1 MPRRN
6 QADVPTLSE
15 CLGVD
20 SNANALAKGNGTRVR
35 VSTGRHHW
43 LAIALVAGSPA
54 AAQLNQQQGT
64 APARGP
70 DAPKSDSARAN
81 APQTTESGAS
91 ATAPIVPE
99 SEFNA
104 ALPPLTGDINASLEP
119 MPAQQPIGSAAAPA
133 TTTPAAPLVTA
144 DGSLPP
150 AAPENPELAQPLQ
163 PLATFDTAPLQTAA
177 DIKDK
182 DAPQIRYD
190 TVLKGL
196 EELDLA
202 GQFNALSA
210 LKEGDG
216 KAANATQVAAR
227 AREDESLAKRL
238 MTSLGYYDGNA
249 ISLIETTQDPADANK
264 PGRLRATVTV
274 TPGRLYTLSS
284 IDIQAPPVV
293 PADLVT
299 RNLPLRVGDPIEA
312 ARIQG
317 AEANLSLV
325 LPQQGYPFVKV
336 GERDILLD
344 DQSEK
349 ATGAY
354 TLPVDTGP
362 RSAFGNLVTTG
373 DPVFDLKHLNV
384 FPRFDDGD
392 LYDSRKTDD
401 LRDALVATGLF
412 SSVAVEPQR
421 TGRTNPDGTEAVDLL
436 VRQSK
441 GPARTLAGSAGY
453 STGQGFKA
461 EGSWTHR
468 NLFPPEG
475 ALIGTVVAGTQEQG
489 ASGTFRRSNAGRRD
503 RTFTA
508 IASAVHQSY
517 DAFDAFTGTLSA
529 RWSYVS
535 TPIWQK
541 RFTYY
546 YGGEIVGTN
555 ESVYDFTQGRNVRRT
570 YGIAALPG
578 QVEWDTSD
586 SLLNPTRGY
595 RLRLNLSPEG
605 AVSGGF
611 KPYVRTQIEATYY
624 YPVSDS
630 LVIAGRA
637 RAASIQGIARDDL
650 APSRRYYG
658 GGGGSVRGYGYQRL
672 GPFDPNGDPVGGR
685 SLNEFALEARY
696 RFGNFGIVPF
706 VDAGNSYESSLPKGS
721 ELKFGA
727 GIGGRFYTN
736 FGPMR
741 IDVATPL
748 NPRPGDGK
756 VALYISIGQ
765 AF

>member
-1 MPRRN
+1 M
-6 QADVPTLSE
+6 
-15 CLGVD
+15 
-20 SNANALAKGNGTRVR
+20 AL
-35 VSTGRHHW
+35 
-43 LAIALVAGSPA
+43 LAGSPA
-54 AAQLNQQQGT
+54 AGQLNQQQGV
-64 APARGP
+64 APARGT
-70 DAPKSDSARAN
+70 DAPKVDKDQAKNPAAPAVDAN
-81 APQTTESGAS
+81 AP
-91 ATAPIVPE
+91 IV
-99 SEFNA
+99 SEAELNA
-104 ALPPLTGDINASLEP
+104 ALPPLSGDINAPLEP
-119 MPAQQPIGSAAAPA
+119 MPAQQPA
-133 TTTPAAPLVTA
+133 TTTT
-144 DGSLPP
+144 PP
-150 AAPENPELAQPLQ
+150 AAATTPLVNADGTLPGAAPESAELAQPLQ
-163 PLATFDTAPLQTAA
+163 PLSTFDTAPLQTAA

-190 TVLKGL
+190 TKLVGL
-196 EELDLA
+196 EKLKLE
-202 GQFNALSA
+202 GQFKSLSA
-210 LKEGDG
+210 LEEGDG

-227 AREDESLAKRL
+227 AREDEALAVRL
-238 MTSLGYYDGNA
+238 MKSLGYYDGTA
-249 ISLIETTQDPADANK
+249 ISLIETVPNSDTTK
-264 PGRLRATVTV
+264 PGRLRATVTA

-284 IDIQAPPVV
+284 VAIDAQPVTPP
-293 PADLVT
+293 DLLT

-317 AEANLSLV
+317 AEANVSLV

-336 GERDILLD
+336 GDRDILLD
-344 DQSEK
+344 DQSER

-362 RSAFGNLVTTG
+362 RSSFGQLVTEG

-384 FPRFDDGD
+384 FPRFDQGD
-392 LYDSRKTDD
+392 LYDSRKRDD

-412 SSVAVEPQR
+412 SSVSVEPQR
-421 TGRTNPDGTEAVDLL
+421 TGRTNADGTEAVDVL
-436 VRQSK
+436 VRQTK
-441 GPARTLAGSAGY
+441 GPARSLAGSAGY

-489 ASGTFRRSNAGRRD
+489 LSGTFRRSNAGKRD

-508 IASAVHQSY
+508 IASADHSNY

-529 RWSYVS
+529 RWSYDS

-546 YGGEIVGTN
+546 YGGELVGTN
-555 ESVYDFTQGRNVRRT
+555 ESVYDFTRGERVRRT
-570 YGIAALPG
+570 FGIAALPG
-578 QVEWDTSD
+578 QVQWDTSD

-611 KPYVRTQIEATYY
+611 KPYVRTMVEATYY
-624 YPVSDS
+624 YPVSPS

-637 RAASIQGIARDDL
+637 RAGSIQGIARDDL

-706 VDAGNSYESSLPKGS
+706 LDAGNSYESSMPKGS
-721 ELKFGA
+721 DLKFGA

-741 IDVATPL
+741 IDLATPL